1 MTMARTILLALVISS
16 SANAA
21 DNKVSPQQFDLAC
34 AVVAGASL
42 GKDTN
47 ERGDTSMIILLAFYL
62 GRLSARDDTK
72 AWNKIA
78 LGRVAELQE
87 KALDD
92 RLRKSCIDLY
102 IEKTQ

>member
-1 MTMARTILLALVISS
+1 MMMARTILLALALSS

-21 DNKVSPQQFDLAC
+21 DNKASPERVDLAC
-34 AVVAGASL
+34 AIVAGASL
-42 GKDTN
+42 GKAKN
-47 ERGDTSMIILLAFYL
+47 ERGDTSLTALVSFYL

-72 AWNKIA
+72 SWNKIA

-92 RLRKSCIDLY
+92 RLLGSCIDFY
-102 IEKTQ
+102 IAKTQ